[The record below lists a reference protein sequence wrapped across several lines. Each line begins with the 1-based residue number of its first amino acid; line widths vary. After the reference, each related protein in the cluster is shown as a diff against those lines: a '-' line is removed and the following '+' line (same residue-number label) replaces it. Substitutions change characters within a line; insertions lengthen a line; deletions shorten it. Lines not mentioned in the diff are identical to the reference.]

1 MAKLITSTLNGS
13 DSSDILELIRAA
25 VLKSAHSDALGL
37 LGTLLSEWTGY
48 IELANMKGEDF
59 YGILLELFK

>member
-13 DSSDILELIRAA
+13 DSWDILQVISAS
-25 VLKSAHSDALGL
+25 VLKSTHSDALGL
-37 LGTLLSEWTGY
+37 LCTLLSEWNGY
-48 IELANMKGEDF
+48 IEMASMKGEDF